1 MPKSHLSVL
10 KGWALCLGVFLPL
23 ALTVQEARAGGNGLF
38 ISAAG
43 QYGQMDKNYNIDD
56 ADDLKAVFDDNDVGL
71 NAGIGWRFTKWLAVD
86 AGYWDLG
93 TFKSDELQGGGK
105 IDLDTSTYTVG
116 AIVSVPLWIVD
127 VYARGGAAFW
137 QADSNQVDND
147 GNDLYYG
154 VGVAL
159 NIFSSIDLYLEGVR
173 FDLDTNIDTVG
184 LGVRIT
190 F

>member
-1 MPKSHLSVL
+1 M
-10 KGWALCLGVFLPL
+10 AF
-23 ALTVQEARAGGNGLF
+23 A
-38 ISAAG
+38 
-43 QYGQMDKNYNIDD
+43 
-56 ADDLKAVFDDNDVGL
+56 
-71 NAGIGWRFTKWLAVD
+71 
-86 AGYWDLG
+86 
-93 TFKSDELQGGGK
+93 GGGK